1 MVFTKPAHPGRVK
14 TRLIGEL
21 DAEQAAALHAAF
33 LEDLVERLAPGRFEL
48 RIAWAL
54 EAGEAPPPAATPG
67 FRQEGADLGERLYR
81 GLSRAARDHPRVAA
95 VGSDHPDL
103 PLAIVE
109 RAFAALD
116 SAEIVLGP
124 AEDGGYYLVGARA
137 EALDRGLFEGIAW
150 STGGVFEATVERCRR
165 LGLGLARLPA
175 AADVDTPADLERLAA
190 ALERGEAD
198 CPRTRALLTSWK
210 RPSPA

>member
-1 MVFTKPAHPGRVK
+1 MVFTKPARPGRVK

-33 LEDLVERLAPGRFEL
+33 LSDLLERLAGGGFDL

-54 EAGEAPPPAATPG
+54 EPGEEAPPAPG
-67 FRQEGADLGERLYR
+67 FRQEGGDLGERLFH
-81 GLSRAARDHPRVAA
+81 GLARAARDHGRVAA

-103 PLAIVE
+103 PLATVE
-109 RAFAALD
+109 RAFAELET
-116 SAEIVLGP
+116 AEIVLGP

-137 EALDRGLFEGIAW
+137 EALRPELFEGIAW
-150 STGGVFEATVERCRR
+150 STGGVFEATVERCQR
-165 LGLGLARLPA
+165 LGLRLARLPV

-198 CPRTRALLTSWK
+198 CPRTRALLASWK
-210 RPSPA
+210 GLTPA